1 MLTNEDKFCSKLKNV
16 EMLKS
21 FKIKSTSLKVINNK
35 NIDNFYN
42 ID

>member
-21 FKIKSTSLKVINNK
+21 FKIKSTSLKVINNR
-35 NIDNFYN
+35 NVDNFHV